1 MKVEIRDRSA
11 FQALSH
17 LDVRAYLAAQSWEEV
32 GRIGNKA
39 TVHLK
44 RDAQSRQWEILLPSR
59 ENVGDYAE
67 RMADALRTISSVEDR
82 SELAVFR
89 DLLCAGADVLR
100 VAAPHGDAAGTIDIR
115 NGVILHE
122 QAENL
127 LMSAACAA
135 ANPRP
140 TYHVR
145 KVTEAVEYIET
156 VRLGQPEQGSY
167 VITLLSPVTPSL
179 RRESQPSVFDDE
191 PFARQ
196 VTLKLATAWDA
207 LQEAVTEAAAS
218 DDFSAFSSRVQRG
231 VNANFCES
239 VALLARH
246 CGGVRFSMSWA
257 TVRPASVPNAQ
268 RFFSADAARLIEE
281 AAREFRRQEPRFGY
295 SFTCFVVKLDRE
307 PEQFDGRAVL
317 RIMLD
322 ERPRRVRAIFDT
334 TEYNTV
340 IQAFQDRTALSLDGD
355 LFPVG
360 QRYELRN
367 PRNLRVEPDIEDDG
381 PSVQSDDP
389 LAS

>member
-1 MKVEIRDRSA
+1 MRIPLKAEIRDRA
-11 FQALSH
+11 IFQSLSH

-32 GRIGNKA
+32 GRLGNKA
-39 TVHLK
+39 TVHVKL
-44 RDAQSRQWEILLPSR
+44 DAQARQWEILLPSR

-67 RMADALRTISSVEDR
+67 RMAEALRTISAVEAR

-135 ANPRP
+135 AYPRP

-167 VITLLSPVTPSL
+167 VITLMSPVTPSL
-179 RRESQPSVFDDE
+179 RRDSQRSVVDDE
-191 PFARQ
+191 PFARR

-207 LQEAVTEAAAS
+207 LQEAVTEASAS

-239 VALLARH
+239 VVQLAQH

-257 TVRPASVPNAQ
+257 TVRPAGLPNAQ

-281 AAREFRRQEPRFGY
+281 AAREFRRQAWAR
-295 SFTCFVVKLDRE
+295 SF
-307 PEQFDGRAVL
+307 
-317 RIMLD
+317 
-322 ERPRRVRAIFDT
+322 
-334 TEYNTV
+334 
-340 IQAFQDRTALSLDGD
+340 
-355 LFPVG
+355 
-360 QRYELRN
+360 
-367 PRNLRVEPDIEDDG
+367 
-381 PSVQSDDP
+381 
-389 LAS
+389 